1 MEQTG
6 SLRLS
11 INKQTLAIIAILT
24 GTFLVPV
31 NSTMITIGLA
41 SITETFSTTLTNVSW
56 VVTIYLIIMIVTQPI
71 AGKLGDMYGNRN
83 MFLIGLVLFLVAS
96 IVCIYAQNLTML
108 IIGRAIQAIGGAL
121 ISPNATAILRFITP
135 KQQLAKIFGLF
146 GFTMS
151 IGAAIGP
158 LLGAFLI
165 NMWGWHSTFWIN
177 IPLATLSLVC
187 SYKFLPIIDRKKNTA
202 LDLLGS
208 ALLSIFL
215 ATTVLL
221 VTYSM
226 YSNLSMWLIIAI
238 SFGLF
243 IYREKTYAHPLIDF
257 ALFNHMSFTSANLF
271 ILLNNG
277 IMYSTLL
284 LMPIMLAIDSH
295 FTIAEIGLLLFVFSI
310 SISIFSWIGGNID
323 QKLGRTKT
331 IGLSFCCSALALC
344 LYFLLPSSESFVVA
358 ASILFFSGIGSGLGV
373 PSMQAASL
381 QAVEKEK
388 SGVASG
394 IYSTFR
400 YIGSTAAAVIISLQ
414 ISYTITIITL
424 ISCALIGIIIAT
436 FMHRVQLKI
445 E

>member
-1 MEQTG
+1 
-6 SLRLS
+6 
-11 INKQTLAIIAILT
+11 
-24 GTFLVPV
+24 
-31 NSTMITIGLA
+31 
-41 SITETFSTTLTNVSW
+41 
-56 VVTIYLIIMIVTQPI
+56 
-71 AGKLGDMYGNRN
+71 
-83 MFLIGLVLFLVAS
+83 
-96 IVCIYAQNLTML
+96 
-108 IIGRAIQAIGGAL
+108 
-121 ISPNATAILRFITP
+121 
-135 KQQLAKIFGLF
+135 
-146 GFTMS
+146 
-151 IGAAIGP
+151 
-158 LLGAFLI
+158 
-165 NMWGWHSTFWIN
+165 
-177 IPLATLSLVC
+177 
-187 SYKFLPIIDRKKNTA
+187 
-202 LDLLGS
+202 
-208 ALLSIFL
+208 
-215 ATTVLL
+215 
-221 VTYSM
+221 
-226 YSNLSMWLIIAI
+226 MWLIIAI

-310 SISIFSWIGGNID
+310 SISIFSWVGGNID

-424 ISCALIGIIIAT
+424 ISCSLIGIIIAT
-436 FMHRVQLKI
+436 FMHRVQLKVWLDFLHAKWKQKK
-445 E
+445 